1 MDTRL
6 QPDSARSP
14 RAGIGPDQNPAKN
27 VVLVVDSNPALLQT
41 LDSILKTR
49 GWTCVTA
56 ADTLSALCCMVE
68 HSPSAVLID
77 ADAGPLGVWQFSAL
91 LRQHPAYKQV
101 RLIISSS
108 RDDIVE
114 RARAEAAGAERFL
127 ARPFAVDEVLDIL
140 AGQRSPERSPQ

>member
-1 MDTRL
+1 MDTRI
-6 QPDSARSP
+6 QARSP
-14 RAGIGPDQNPAKN
+14 RAGEGPDPGPVNN

-41 LDSILKTR
+41 IDSILKSR

-68 HSPSAVLID
+68 HQPQTVLID

-91 LRQHPAYKQV
+91 LRQHPDFKHV

-140 AGQRSPERSPQ
+140 TAPRSLL

>member
-6 QPDSARSP
+6 QAHSTQSRSS
-14 RAGIGPDQNPAKN
+14 RAGAGPDPN

-41 LDSILKTR
+41 LDSILKSS

-56 ADTLSALCCMVE
+56 PDTLSALCCMVE
-68 HSPSAVLID
+68 HAPQAVLID

-91 LRQHPAYKQV
+91 LRQHPDFKHV
-101 RLIISSS
+101 RLIISSN

-127 ARPFAVDEVLDIL
+127 PRPFAVDEVLNIL
-140 AGQRSPERSPQ
+140 GAQRSLA

>member
-6 QPDSARSP
+6 QTLSTHSVRGGASAG
-14 RAGIGPDQNPAKN
+14 AGSR

-41 LDSILKTR
+41 LDSILKSS
-49 GWTCVTA
+49 GWTCVMA
-56 ADTLSALCCMVE
+56 ADTLSALCYMVE
-68 HSPSAVLID
+68 YKPEAVLID
-77 ADAGPLGVWQFSAL
+77 ADSGPLGVWQFSAL
-91 LRQHPAYKQV
+91 LRQHPDFRQV

-127 ARPFAVDEVLDIL
+127 PRPFAVDEVQNIL
-140 AGQRSPERSPQ
+140 TTQRSLP

>member
-6 QPDSARSP
+6 QARSP
-14 RAGIGPDQNPAKN
+14 RAGAGPDRH

-41 LDSILKTR
+41 LDSILQSS

-68 HSPSAVLID
+68 HAPRAVLID
-77 ADAGPLGVWQFSAL
+77 ADAGPLGVWQFGAL
-91 LRQHPAYKQV
+91 LRQHPDFRQV
-101 RLIISSS
+101 RLIISSN
-108 RDDIVE
+108 RDDVVE

-127 ARPFAVDEVLDIL
+127 PRPFAVDEVLDIL
-140 AGQRSPERSPQ
+140 ASGREQP

>member
-6 QPDSARSP
+6 QARSP
-14 RAGIGPDQNPAKN
+14 RAGNGPDPN
-27 VVLVVDSNPALLQT
+27 VVLVVDANPALLQT
-41 LDSILKTR
+41 LESILKSS

-56 ADTLSALCCMVE
+56 VDTLSALCCMVE
-68 HSPSAVLID
+68 HTPQAVLID

-91 LRQHPAYKQV
+91 LRQHPDFKHV

-108 RDDIVE
+108 RDDVVE

-127 ARPFAVDEVLDIL
+127 PRPFAVDEVLNIL
-140 AGQRSPERSPQ
+140 ADRRSLS

>member
-6 QPDSARSP
+6 QVPSTLSV
-14 RAGIGPDQNPAKN
+14 RAGARPGTGAN
-27 VVLVVDSNPALLQT
+27 VILVVDSNPALLQT
-41 LDSILKTR
+41 LDSILKSS

-56 ADTLSALCCMVE
+56 ADTVSALCCMVE
-68 HSPSAVLID
+68 HAPRAVLID

-91 LRQHPAYKQV
+91 LRQHPDFKQV

-140 AGQRSPERSPQ
+140 VAQRSLP

>member
-6 QPDSARSP
+6 QARSP
-14 RAGIGPDQNPAKN
+14 RAGNGPDPN

-41 LDSILKTR
+41 LESILKTS

-68 HSPSAVLID
+68 HAPQAVLID

-91 LRQHPAYKQV
+91 LRQHPDFKEV

-127 ARPFAVDEVLDIL
+127 PRPFAVDEVLNIL
-140 AGQRSPERSPQ
+140 VAQRRLP

>member
-6 QPDSARSP
+6 QARSTLSAR
-14 RAGIGPDQNPAKN
+14 AGANVGPDPN

-41 LDSILKTR
+41 LDSILKSS
-49 GWTCVTA
+49 GWTCITA

-68 HSPSAVLID
+68 HAPQAVLID

-91 LRQHPAYKQV
+91 LRQHPEFSRV
-101 RLIISSS
+101 RLIVSSS

-127 ARPFAVDEVLDIL
+127 PRPFAVDDVLNIL
-140 AGQRSPERSPQ
+140 AAQRNLS

>member
-1 MDTRL
+1 MTADPKEDGSVPAGGSSASTRT
-6 QPDSARSP
+6 
-14 RAGIGPDQNPAKN
+14 N

-41 LDSILKTR
+41 LDSILKSS

-68 HSPSAVLID
+68 HAPQAVLID

-91 LRQHPAYKQV
+91 LRQHPDFNQV
-101 RLIISSS
+101 RLIISSN
-108 RDDIVE
+108 RDDVVE

-127 ARPFAVDEVLDIL
+127 PRPFAVDEVLNIL
-140 AGQRSPERSPQ
+140 TAQRGEA

>member
-1 MDTRL
+1 LCVWIHAFKPVRRAA
-6 QPDSARSP
+6 QAASPKEPDPIPTSCWWSIP
-14 RAGIGPDQNPAKN
+14 IP
-27 VVLVVDSNPALLQT
+27 QT
-41 LDSILKTR
+41 LDSILKSS

-68 HSPSAVLID
+68 HAPQAVLID
-77 ADAGPLGVWQFSAL
+77 ADSGPLGVWQFSAL
-91 LRQHPAYKQV
+91 LRQHPDFRQV

-127 ARPFAVDEVLDIL
+127 ARPFAVDEVLNIL
-140 AGQRSPERSPQ
+140 SAQRSLS

>member
-6 QPDSARSP
+6 TARTAHSSRS
-14 RAGIGPDQNPAKN
+14 RATAGPDPN
-27 VVLVVDSNPALLQT
+27 VVLIVDSNPALLQT
-41 LDSILKTR
+41 LDSILKSS
-49 GWTCVTA
+49 GWTCILAT
-56 ADTLSALCCMVE
+56 DTLSALCCMVE
-68 HSPSAVLID
+68 HTPQVVLID

-91 LRQHPAYKQV
+91 LRQHPDFRQV

-127 ARPFAVDEVLDIL
+127 PRPFAVDEVLNIL
-140 AGQRSPERSPQ
+140 AAQRNLS

>member
-6 QPDSARSP
+6 QARSTHSV
-14 RAGIGPDQNPAKN
+14 RGSVSAGPDPK

-41 LDSILKTR
+41 LDSILKSS

-56 ADTLSALCCMVE
+56 VDTLSALCCMVE
-68 HSPSAVLID
+68 HTPHAVLID
-77 ADAGPLGVWQFSAL
+77 ADSGPLGVWQFSAL
-91 LRQHPAYKQV
+91 LRQHPDFRQV

-114 RARAEAAGAERFL
+114 RARAEAAGAECFL
-127 ARPFAVDEVLDIL
+127 PRPFAVDEVLNIL
-140 AGQRSPERSPQ
+140 AAPRSLS

>member
-1 MDTRL
+1 
-6 QPDSARSP
+6 
-14 RAGIGPDQNPAKN
+14 
-27 VVLVVDSNPALLQT
+27 VVDSNPALLQT
-41 LDSILKTR
+41 LESILKTS

-56 ADTLSALCCMVE
+56 PDTLSALCCMVE
-68 HSPSAVLID
+68 HAPQAVLID

-91 LRQHPAYKQV
+91 LRQHPDFKQV

-127 ARPFAVDEVLDIL
+127 PRPFAVDEVLNIL
-140 AGQRSPERSPQ
+140 VAQRRLP

>member
-6 QPDSARSP
+6 QARSP
-14 RAGIGPDQNPAKN
+14 RANGASAASTSRTGVGPDPN

-41 LDSILKTR
+41 LDSILSSS

-68 HSPSAVLID
+68 HAPQAVLID
-77 ADAGPLGVWQFSAL
+77 ADSGPLGVWQFSAL
-91 LRQHPAYKQV
+91 LREHPDFNKV

-108 RDDIVE
+108 RDDVE

-127 ARPFAVDEVLDIL
+127 PRPFAVDEVLNIL
-140 AGQRSPERSPQ
+140 AAQRSLS

>member
-1 MDTRL
+1 MDTRI
-6 QPDSARSP
+6 QTSP
-14 RAGIGPDQNPAKN
+14 RAGTDPNAKPVNN

-41 LDSILKTR
+41 IDSILKSR
-49 GWTCVTA
+49 GWTCITA

-68 HSPSAVLID
+68 HQPQTVLID

-91 LRQHPAYKQV
+91 LRQHPDFKQV
-101 RLIISSS
+101 RLIISSN

-140 AGQRSPERSPQ
+140 TAQRSLT

>member
-6 QPDSARSP
+6 QASTSRSP
-14 RAGIGPDQNPAKN
+14 RAGASSGPDGK
-27 VVLVVDSNPALLQT
+27 VVLVVDSNAALLQT
-41 LDSILKTR
+41 LDSILKSS
-49 GWTCVTA
+49 GWTCITA

-68 HSPSAVLID
+68 HRPRAVLID

-91 LRQHPAYKQV
+91 LRQHPEFSAV
-101 RLIISSS
+101 RLIISSN

-127 ARPFAVDEVLDIL
+127 PRPFAVDEVLDIL
-140 AGQRSPERSPQ
+140 AAQRSSA

>member
-6 QPDSARSP
+6 QARMTHSP
-14 RAGIGPDQNPAKN
+14 RSHAAGPDPN

-41 LDSILKTR
+41 LDSILKSS

-68 HSPSAVLID
+68 HAPQAVLID

-91 LRQHPAYKQV
+91 LRQHPDFKEV

-127 ARPFAVDEVLDIL
+127 PRPFAVDEVLNIL
-140 AGQRSPERSPQ
+140 AAQRSLA